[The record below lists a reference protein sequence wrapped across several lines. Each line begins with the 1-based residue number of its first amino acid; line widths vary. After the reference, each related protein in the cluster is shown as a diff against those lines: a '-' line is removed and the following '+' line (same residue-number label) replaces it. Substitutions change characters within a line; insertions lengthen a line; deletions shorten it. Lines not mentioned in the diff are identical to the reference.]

1 MSQVSRRDFL
11 KLAALAA
18 GGLLLPPGLAG
29 AAGAAGSVAPP
40 PSTCIETAAG
50 VLDVAATLESLAMTF
65 YYQATQASFFTRLP
79 AYKKG
84 YIQAALDQEWSHYK
98 YLLQQGAT
106 PRATAFYFPPGTF
119 SFGGL
124 PVFLTAIETLET
136 GFMDAYLA
144 SARRFAELGQPA
156 MAEIANQIV
165 GIEAEHRVLA
175 RELFGDSP
183 PPPNNLCF
191 ERAAID
197 CPSQILGKLGIYVS
211 GGLNYVGPIAM
222 PTTEQLSAA
231 VAGHTCQAIAPAT
244 PTTCDE
250 DLLRIFNI
258 AATAEALGITFYYSG
273 IQGGFFQALPA
284 TRQWYLQA
292 ALDEERHHLD
302 YLKQNGATP
311 AATTFYFPQ
320 NAFTDLPTFLDIL
333 DTLENLFIGAYLAA
347 TQRLAQLGQP
357 LLAQTV
363 GQILGVEAEHRV
375 LGRIIGEKD
384 PPNDLCLEVA
394 RYGCVADAEAAIAP
408 FLHASTASPLGVE
421 MPGLAQIVTAVDRFG
436 CAPVPTAAY
445 RTYFPLL
452 RQTEAIG
459 P

>member
-1 MSQVSRRDFL
+1 MSQVSRREFL

-29 AAGAAGSVAPP
+29 AAGAVGAVAPP
-40 PSTCIETAAG
+40 PSTCVETLTG

-65 YYQATQASFFTRLP
+65 YYQATQAAFFARLP
-79 AYKKG
+79 AYQKG

-106 PRATAFYFPPGTF
+106 PQSTAFYFPPGTF
-119 SFGGL
+119 AFSGFAT
-124 PVFLTAIETLET
+124 FIAAIETLET

-144 SARRFAELGQPA
+144 AARRFAEMGQPA
-156 MAEIANQIV
+156 MAEVANQIV
-165 GIEAEHRVLA
+165 GIEAEHRVLG
-175 RELFGDSP
+175 RELSGNSP
-183 PPPNNLCF
+183 PPPNNVCF

-197 CPSQILGKLGIYVS
+197 CPSQIIGKLGLYIH
-211 GGLNYVGPIAM
+211 GGLNYVGPVAM
-222 PTTEQLSAA
+222 PTTDQMSA
-231 VAGHTCQAIAPAT
+231 VIGGYTCQAIAPAA

-258 AATAEALGITFYYSG
+258 AATAEALGITFYYAG

-302 YLKQNGATP
+302 FLKQNGAAPST
-311 AATTFYFPQ
+311 TTFYFPQ
-320 NAFTDLPTFLDIL
+320 NAFDDLPTFLNIL
-333 DTLENLFIGAYLAA
+333 DTLENTFIGAYLAA
-347 TQRLAQLGQP
+347 TQRLAQLGLP

-363 GQILGVEAEHRV
+363 GQILGVEAEHRI
-375 LGRIIGEKD
+375 LGRIIAGKD
-384 PPNDLCLEVA
+384 PPNDLCMEVA
-394 RYGCVADAEAAIAP
+394 RYACLADAQAAIAP
-408 FLHASTASPLGVE
+408 FLTSSPASPREVA
-421 MPGLAQIVTAVDRFG
+421 MPTLAQMTTAIDAFG
-436 CAPVPTAAY
+436 CAAVPTASY
-445 RTYFPLL
+445 RVYYPML
-452 RQTEAIG
+452 RQAQPVG

>member
-1 MSQVSRRDFL
+1 MPQVSRREFL

-18 GGLLLPPGLAG
+18 GGLMLPPGLAG
-29 AAGAAGSVAPP
+29 AAGALGSGTPP
-40 PSTCIETAAG
+40 PSTCIETAQG

-65 YYQATQASFFTRLP
+65 YYQATQAAFFTRLP
-79 AYKKG
+79 TYQRAYV
-84 YIQAALDQEWSHYK
+84 QAALDQEWSHYK

-106 PRATAFYFPPGTF
+106 PQATAFYFPPGIFDF
-119 SFGGL
+119 SGFAR
-124 PVFLTAIETLET
+124 FIAAIETLET

-144 SARRFAELGQPA
+144 AARRFTELGQPV

-165 GIEAEHRVLA
+165 GIEAEHRVLG
-175 RELFGDSP
+175 RELSGESP
-183 PPPNNLCF
+183 PPPNNVCF

-197 CPSQILGKLGIYVS
+197 CPSQIIGKLGIYIH
-211 GGLNYVGPIAM
+211 GGLNYAGPVAM
-222 PTTEQLSAA
+222 PTGDQMTA
-231 VAGHTCQAIAPAT
+231 VIGRYTCQAVTPAT

-258 AATAEALGITFYYSG
+258 AATAEALGITFYYAG
-273 IQGGFFQALPA
+273 IQGGFFHALPA

-302 YLKQNGATP
+302 FLKSHGASP

-320 NAFTDLPTFLDIL
+320 NAFDDLPTFLQIL
-333 DTLENLFIGAYLAA
+333 DTLENVFIGAYLAA

-363 GQILGVEAEHRV
+363 GQILGVEAEHRI
-375 LGRIIGEKD
+375 LGRIIAEKD

-394 RYGCVADAEAAIAP
+394 RYTCLADAEAAIAP
-408 FLHASTASPLGVE
+408 FVQPSGASPRQVA
-421 MPGLAQIVTAVDRFG
+421 MPTPAQITTAVDAFG
-436 CAPVPTAAY
+436 CAAVPMAAY
-445 RTYFPLL
+445 RVYFPML
-452 RQTEAIG
+452 REAAPVG

>member
-29 AAGAAGSVAPP
+29 AVGAVGDVAPP
-40 PSTCIETAAG
+40 PSTCIETAQS

-65 YYQATQASFFTRLP
+65 YYQASQAAFFTRLP
-79 AYKKG
+79 TYQRAYV
-84 YIQAALDQEWSHYK
+84 QAALDQEWSHYK

-106 PRATAFYFPPGTF
+106 AWATSFYFPPGIFDFNGF
-119 SFGGL
+119 SKFIA
-124 PVFLTAIETLET
+124 TIETLET

-144 SARRFAELGQPA
+144 AARRFAELGQPA

-165 GIEAEHRVLA
+165 GIEAEHRVLG
-175 RELFGDSP
+175 RELSGNSP

-197 CPSQILGKLGIYVS
+197 CPSQIIGKLGIYIN
-211 GGLNYVGPIAM
+211 GGLNYVGPVAM
-222 PTTEQLSAA
+222 PTSEQMTA
-231 VAGHTCQAIAPAT
+231 VIGSYTCQAIAPAT

-250 DLLRIFNI
+250 QLLQIFNI
-258 AATAEALGITFYYSG
+258 AATAEALGITFYYAG
-273 IQGGFFQALPA
+273 IQGGFFHSLPA

-302 YLKQNGATP
+302 YLKQNGAAP

-320 NAFTDLPTFLDIL
+320 NAFDDLPTFLLIL
-333 DTLENLFIGAYLAA
+333 DTLENVFIGAYLAA

-363 GQILGVEAEHRV
+363 GQILGVEAEHRI
-375 LGRIIGEKD
+375 LGRIIAEKD
-384 PPNDLCLEVA
+384 PPNDLCMEVA
-394 RYGCVADAEAAIAP
+394 RYNCLGDAEAAIAP
-408 FLHASTASPLGVE
+408 FLQASVSNPRQVA
-421 MPGLAQIVTAVDRFG
+421 MPTPAQIITAVDAFG
-436 CAPVPTAAY
+436 CTPVATASYRVYYPMLREAAPV
-445 RTYFPLL
+445 
-452 RQTEAIG
+452 G